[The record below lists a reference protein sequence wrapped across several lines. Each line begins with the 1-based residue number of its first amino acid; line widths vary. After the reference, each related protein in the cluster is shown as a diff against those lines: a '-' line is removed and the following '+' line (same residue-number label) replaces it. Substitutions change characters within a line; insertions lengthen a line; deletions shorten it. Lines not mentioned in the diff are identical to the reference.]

1 MPQPKPLGAGSR
13 GGDARAEQGASRI
26 GAAVVAAISTSILG
40 VAMLLARPGNA
51 SSDGFVDRAWR
62 RLQISFGIAMRPVAL
77 VPDSQ
82 GSMAKALAARTVVSG
97 RIFDAE
103 GNAVAGSA
111 VRVRSDAQPGW
122 DWVASSGSD
131 GCFRV
136 EGVTV
141 GKVHVEAH
149 DIDAGSVESAVLEAD
164 QARHVVLVFGRT
176 IEVAGAVLDE
186 RGAPVAR
193 AAVKCTGRPGT
204 PDRVVVADEDGRFTL
219 RGAPWS
225 FERIIV
231 WAPGFEA
238 TTVPLGDRAGAAVI
252 RSVRLRAAR
261 PLTGSVLAPCG
272 EPVAFARVSACAGH
286 DVEVATTDA
295 SGAFELPAT
304 VIGCSITAHHARFAA
319 ARPTR
324 IGDRREI
331 VVRLG
336 AGGAIDGTA
345 VDERGKPVGLF
356 SVTVASFEPEEGAS
370 GVPTRA
376 GEVGEYLRGAF
387 RLDDLAPGTYVLR
400 LKAEGKVDTDSP
412 PIEVGRNRVIRG
424 ARLVLPSAE
433 VDEDAHP
440 EIEPEPAE
448 TAEGTET
455 AASGS
460 TGESADEPA
469 AAAQASE

>member
-1 MPQPKPLGAGSR
+1 
-13 GGDARAEQGASRI
+13 
-26 GAAVVAAISTSILG
+26 
-40 VAMLLARPGNA
+40 MLLAGAGHA
-51 SSDGFVDRAWR
+51 SSDGFVDGAWR
-62 RLQISFGIAMRPVAL
+62 RLQTSLGIAPRSVAL

-82 GSMAKALAARTVVSG
+82 GSMAKAAVARIIVTG

-111 VRVRSDAQPGW
+111 VRVRSNAQPGW

-131 GCFRV
+131 GSFRV
-136 EGVTV
+136 EGVTL

-149 DIDAGSVESAVLEAD
+149 DIDAGSAESAVLEAD

-176 IEVAGAVLDE
+176 VEVAGAVLDE

-193 AAVKCTGRPGT
+193 ATVKCAGRLGT
-204 PDRVVVADEDGRFTL
+204 PDRIVVADEDGRFTL
-219 RGAPWS
+219 RGAPRS

-231 WAPGFEA
+231 WAPGFEPA
-238 TTVPLGDRAGAAVI
+238 TVPLGDLGGAAV
-252 RSVRLRAAR
+252 RHDVRLRAAR
-261 PLTGSVLAPCG
+261 PLAGSVVAPSG

-286 DVEVATTDA
+286 DIEVATTDA

-304 VIGCSITAHHARFAA
+304 VVGCWITAHHARFAA
-319 ARPTR
+319 ARATR

-336 AGGAIDGTA
+336 AGGAIEGTA
-345 VDERGKPVGLF
+345 VDERGKSVGLF
-356 SVTVASFEPEEGAS
+356 SVTIASFEPEEGES

-376 GEVGEYLRGAF
+376 GETGEHLRGAF

-412 PIEVGRNRVIRG
+412 PIEVGRNRVVRG
-424 ARLVLPSAE
+424 ARLVLAAAE
-433 VDEDAHP
+433 VVEDAAP
-440 EIEPEPAE
+440 ETEPEPAE
-448 TAEGTET
+448 TAEGTDT
-455 AASGS
+455 ASRS
-460 TGESADEPA
+460 TGESSDEPA
-469 AAAQASE
+469 APEAAQASE

>member
-1 MPQPKPLGAGSR
+1 MPQPKPFGARSR
-13 GGDARAEQGASRI
+13 AGDARAEQGASRI
-26 GAAVVAAISTSILG
+26 GAAVVAVISTSILG
-40 VAMLLARPGNA
+40 SAMLLARPGHA
-51 SSDGFVDRAWR
+51 TSDGFVNRAWG
-62 RLQISFGIAMRPVAL
+62 RLQKSLGSATRSVAL

-82 GSMAKALAARTVVSG
+82 GSMAKAMAARTIVSG

-131 GCFRV
+131 GSFRV
-136 EGVTV
+136 EGVTL

-164 QARHVVLVFGRT
+164 QARQVVLVFGRT
-176 IEVAGAVLDE
+176 VEVAGAVLDE

-193 AAVKCTGRPGT
+193 ATVKYAGRLGT
-204 PDRVVVADEDGRFTL
+204 PDRIVVADEDGRFTL
-219 RGAPWS
+219 RSAPRR
-225 FERIIV
+225 FERIIG

-238 TTVPLGDRAGAAVI
+238 TAVQLGDFAGAAV
-252 RSVRLRAAR
+252 RHDVRLRASR
-261 PLTGSVLAPCG
+261 PLTGSVVAPSG

-286 DVEVATTDA
+286 DIEVATTDA

-304 VIGCSITAHHARFAA
+304 VVGCWITAHHARFAA
-319 ARPTR
+319 ARQTR

-336 AGGAIDGTA
+336 AGGAIEGRA

-356 SVTVASFEPEEGAS
+356 SVTIASFEPEESAS
-370 GVPTRA
+370 GMPTRA
-376 GEVGEYLRGAF
+376 GEMGEHLRGAF

-412 PIEVGRNRVIRG
+412 PIEVGKNRVVRG
-424 ARLVLPSAE
+424 ARLVLTAAE
-433 VDEDAHP
+433 VVEDAP
-440 EIEPEPAE
+440 LEIEPE

-455 AASGS
+455 ASKS
-460 TGESADEPA
+460 TGESADQPA
-469 AAAQASE
+469 APEAAQASE